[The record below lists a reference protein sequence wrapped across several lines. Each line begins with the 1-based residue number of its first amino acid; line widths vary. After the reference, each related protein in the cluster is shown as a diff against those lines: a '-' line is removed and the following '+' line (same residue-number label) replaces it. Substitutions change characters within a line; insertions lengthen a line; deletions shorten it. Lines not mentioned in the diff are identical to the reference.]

1 MLKNWREENQSLM
14 VVDYVAEMTFFLS
27 IFTVIVIDD
36 YNSLDR
42 KNNFGWEEG
51 LDKEYKAWA
60 EELSY
65 FKNVVYTLPTD
76 GPRFEM
82 PQSSIAFANEK

>member
-1 MLKNWREENQSLM
+1 MCLSTTSTLTECGARPSRWTTMLKQWREENQSLM
-14 VVDYVAEMTFFLS
+14 VVDYVAEKTLFLS
-27 IFTVIVIDD
+27 SFTVIVIDD

-42 KNNFGWEEG
+42 KNEFGWEEG

-65 FKNVVYTLPTD
+65 FKNV
-76 GPRFEM
+76 
-82 PQSSIAFANEK
+82 